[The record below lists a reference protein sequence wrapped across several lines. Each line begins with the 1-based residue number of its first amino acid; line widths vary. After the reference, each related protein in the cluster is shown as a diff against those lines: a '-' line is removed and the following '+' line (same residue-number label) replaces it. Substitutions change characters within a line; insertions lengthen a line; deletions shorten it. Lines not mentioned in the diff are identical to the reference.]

1 MQVARHPLHRTP
13 FAFSNE
19 FMTGQTIA
27 NPINDL
33 QRVGGFSRYQAALV
47 ALSAFVQFTIIL
59 DFTIMSPL
67 GAIIM
72 PTLGV
77 DTLSV
82 RPFEYVPS
90 LDTTLVEARCVAWRV
105 PRNFLEVATF
115 SNRSEIP
122 GGSLRSAVLRIVTTL
137 STLKGASPE
146 TLRCFKA
153 LRAEVCPDTIVILV
167 IRPNVSSDVWNR
179 PALIEAASDP
189 RDDFSGLTRVKA
201 QVSLGPQEVYVFYG
215 GSFEN
220 STVIACRPVEGK
232 DCCRTATFA
241 SRSVVSLCR
250 IASLEANCRTGGVF
264 TRVCSR

>member
-33 QRVGGFSRYQAALV
+33 QRVGGFSRYQSALV

-90 LDTTLVEARCVAWRV
+90 LDTTPVEVQMSGIRWRV
-105 PRNFLEVATF
+105 PRNFLESAEY
-115 SNRSEIP
+115 SDRSEDRARRVN
-122 GGSLRSAVLRIVTTL
+122 SVSLRIVTTL

-146 TLRCFKA
+146 TPHCHR
-153 LRAEVCPDTIVILV
+153 
-167 IRPNVSSDVWNR
+167 
-179 PALIEAASDP
+179 
-189 RDDFSGLTRVKA
+189 
-201 QVSLGPQEVYVFYG
+201 
-215 GSFEN
+215 
-220 STVIACRPVEGK
+220 
-232 DCCRTATFA
+232 TFA
-241 SRSVVSLCR
+241 QKFVQTRSSC
-250 IASLEANCRTGGVF
+250 
-264 TRVCSR
+264 

>member
-33 QRVGGFSRYQAALV
+33 QRVGGFSRYQSALV

-167 IRPNVSSDVWNR
+167 IRPNVSPDVWNR

-232 DCCRTATFA
+232 ELLQDCHVR
-241 SRSVVSLCR
+241 
-250 IASLEANCRTGGVF
+250 LEIGGVPLSYSF
-264 TRVCSR
+264 ARSQLPHWRRVHE

>member
-33 QRVGGFSRYQAALV
+33 QRVGGFSRYQSALV

-115 SNRSEIP
+115 NNRSEIP
-122 GGSLRSAVLRIVTTL
+122 GDRSGRRFCASSRHPFDFEGSKSGNAALLQ
-137 STLKGASPE
+137 SP
-146 TLRCFKA
+146 
-153 LRAEVCPDTIVILV
+153 P
-167 IRPNVSSDVWNR
+167 
-179 PALIEAASDP
+179 
-189 RDDFSGLTRVKA
+189 G
-201 QVSLGPQEVYVFYG
+201 
-215 GSFEN
+215 
-220 STVIACRPVEGK
+220 
-232 DCCRTATFA
+232 
-241 SRSVVSLCR
+241 
-250 IASLEANCRTGGVF
+250 
-264 TRVCSR
+264 